1 MSKAPRPSAARP
13 GTARQGQ
20 APVADRSAPR
30 AEASPKGDAAVSTH
44 QGFEEAPQKGLS
56 GTPLPSSVAEWAEEL
71 QRMAEAETIETRHD
85 VASKAG
91 KHRKKVEIA
100 AQKDKN
106 SAEGR
111 KPGGASEPLRGP
123 RGAKAQG
130 ADSVSANRSARG
142 TSMGGSTD
150 PKTRAA
156 AGLNPVSGMDT
167 SLEEAGALNAGTA
180 VTATVEALSALIESG
195 NPLFKD
201 GKMWTPHRPH
211 RPEKSEGGIAIRMQ
225 SDFEP
230 AGDQPTAIKDLVE
243 GLSNGDRS
251 QVLLGV
257 TGSGKTF
264 TMAKVIEA
272 TQRPAVILAPN
283 KTLAAQ
289 LYSEFKNFFPDNAV
303 EYFVSYYDY
312 YQPEAY
318 VPRSDTFIEKESS
331 INEQIDRMRHSA
343 TRSLIERDDVIIVA
357 SVSCIYGIGSVET
370 YTAMTF
376 QMTVGDRLDQ
386 RQLLADLVAQQYKRR
401 DMDFQRGSFRVRG
414 DTIEIFPA
422 HLEDAAWR
430 ISMFGDEIDAIT
442 EFDPLTGQ
450 KTDDL
455 KSVKIYA
462 NSHYVTP
469 RPTLNQAIKSIKEEL
484 RLRLA
489 ELEKA
494 GRLLEAQRL
503 EQRTRYDVEMLEA
516 TGSCAGIE
524 NYSRYLTGRQPGEPP
539 PTLFE
544 YIPDNA
550 LLFIDE
556 SHVSVSQIGGMYR
569 GDFRRK
575 ATLAEYGFRLPSCL
589 DNRPLRFEEWDA
601 MRPDTIA
608 VSATPAAWELEQS
621 GGVFAEQVIRPTGL
635 IDPPVEV
642 RPAKSQVDDV
652 LGEIRETAA
661 AGYRT
666 LVTVLTKRMAEDLT
680 EYLHEQGVRVRYMH
694 SDIDTLE
701 RIEIIRDLRL
711 GAFDVLVGI
720 NLLREGLDIPEC
732 GFVAILDADKEGFL
746 RSETSLVQTIGR
758 AARNVDGKV
767 ILYADH
773 ITGSMERAMGE
784 TARRREK
791 QVAYNEAHGITPES
805 VKAKISDILDSVYER
820 DHVRADI
827 GIRGVRGGATDMVGN
842 NLAAHLEALEKQ
854 MRNAAADLDFETAAR
869 LRDEIKR
876 LKAAELAVMDDP
888 MARQEARSAEG
899 ATGNAKGLAKALE
912 GGTGKA
918 TGSRKKAAPAPDGS
932 LPLVGRVGEGKASP
946 TDQRISPLEGEMSAK
961 LTEGGKPSS
970 NTGDATPPSDPS
982 GHLPLKGGD
991 QTGLFAKPDLDA
1003 MGRDIATPAR
1013 SLFRKNDL
1021 DEMTVGRTEKPLNTR
1036 GKLPEKPLLQ
1046 GQSEKRLPGVPASD
1060 ERARSLRAGQTN
1072 ADDPRPLVRAK
1083 SGVGSYEDPGDAKR
1097 QKKSKNKTGR
1107 PGQ

>member
-1 MSKAPRPSAARP
+1 MAKAPKKSP
-13 GTARQGQ
+13 
-20 APVADRSAPR
+20 APN
-30 AEASPKGDAAVSTH
+30 
-44 QGFEEAPQKGLS
+44 GFEEAPQSPFEGAPRSGSVADWVKQLEADAELS
-56 GTPLPSSVAEWAEEL
+56 GVET
-71 QRMAEAETIETRHD
+71 QRQI
-85 VASKAG
+85 ASKAG
-91 KHRKKVEIA
+91 KHRKKVEITA
-100 AQKDKN
+100 SR
-106 SAEGR
+106 SA
-111 KPGGASEPLRGP
+111 
-123 RGAKAQG
+123 GAKAQG
-130 ADSVSANRSARG
+130 ADNVSAKTSRG

-156 AGLNPVSGMDT
+156 AGLNPVSGLDV
-167 SLEEAGALNAGTA
+167 SLEDAASLNAGTA

-201 GKMWTPHRPH
+201 GKLWTPHRPA
-211 RPEKSEGGIAIRMQ
+211 RPEKSEGGIKIRMV
-225 SDFEP
+225 SDYEP
-230 AGDQPTAIKDLVE
+230 AGDQPTAINDLVE
-243 GLSNGDRS
+243 GLASGERS

-343 TRSLIERDDVIIVA
+343 TRSLLERDDCIIVA

-376 QMTVGDRLDQ
+376 QMEVGDRLDQ

-401 DMDFQRGSFRVRG
+401 DMDFIRGSFRVRG

-450 KTDDL
+450 KTGDL

-469 RPTLNQAIKSIKEEL
+469 RPTLNGAIKAIKEEL
-484 RLRLA
+484 KIRLA
-489 ELEKA
+489 ELEKG

-503 EQRTRYDVEMLEA
+503 EQRTRYDIEMLEA

-524 NYSRYLTGRQPGEPP
+524 NYSRYLTGRNPGEPP

-575 ATLAEYGFRLPSCL
+575 ATLAEYGFRLPSCM

-601 MRPDTIA
+601 MRPNTIA
-608 VSATPAAWELEQS
+608 VSATPGQWEMEQA

-635 IDPPVEV
+635 IDPPVEI
-642 RPAKSQVDDV
+642 RSARSQVDDV

-661 AGYRT
+661 QGYRT

-746 RSETSLVQTIGR
+746 RSETSLIQTIGR

-767 ILYADH
+767 ILYADNV
-773 ITGSMERAMGE
+773 TGSMKRAMEE
-784 TARRREK
+784 TGRRREK
-791 QVAYNEAHGITPES
+791 QVAYNLEHGITPES

-827 GIRGVRGGATDMVGN
+827 GGVSGKGFAEGGHLVGG
-842 NLAAHLEALEKQ
+842 NLQAHLNALEKQ
-854 MRNAAADLDFETAAR
+854 MRDAAADLDFEKAAR

-888 MARQEARSAEG
+888 MARQEAASAEG
-899 ATGNAKGLAKALE
+899 AR
-912 GGTGKA
+912 GTG
-918 TGSRKKAAPAPDGS
+918 R
-932 LPLVGRVGEGKASP
+932 GKS
-946 TDQRISPLEGEMSAK
+946 ISPPAGETSGR
-961 LTEGGKPSS
+961 TEGGSPSY
-970 NTGDATPPSDPS
+970 
-982 GHLPLKGGD
+982 
-991 QTGLFAKPDLDA
+991 FAKPTLDDMGPGTDTA
-1003 MGRDIATPAR
+1003 TPLFRKPELDEMGRDVAEPRKT
-1013 SLFRKNDL
+1013 LFRRNDL
-1021 DEMTVGRTEKPLNTR
+1021 NEMTVGRTEKPVV
-1036 GKLPEKPLLQ
+1036 GDLPDRPPESISTK
-1046 GQSEKRLPGVPASD
+1046 KRTSTESPP
-1060 ERARSLRAGQTN
+1060 
-1072 ADDPRPLVRAK
+1072 DDPRPITRGRVGA
-1083 SGVGSYEDPGDAKR
+1083 GSYEDAVDSKR
-1097 QKKSKNKTGR
+1097 KGRTKGKTGR
-1107 PGQ
+1107 PGR

>member
-1 MSKAPRPSAARP
+1 MSLAIFAGMAKSTKNTPSKN
-13 GTARQGQ
+13 
-20 APVADRSAPR
+20 S
-30 AEASPKGDAAVSTH
+30 SN
-44 QGFEEAPQKGLS
+44 GFEEAPQSAFEGAPLS
-56 GTPLPSSVAEWAEEL
+56 GSVSDWVKQLEADAESSAVET
-71 QRMAEAETIETRHD
+71 QREI
-85 VASKAG
+85 ASKAG
-91 KHRKKVEIA
+91 KHRKKIEIA
-100 AQKDKN
+100 AREEAIREANKSKTAKNTTAQKT
-106 SAEGR
+106 SRGVSI
-111 KPGGASEPLRGP
+111 GAS
-123 RGAKAQG
+123 
-130 ADSVSANRSARG
+130 S
-142 TSMGGSTD
+142 D

-156 AGLNPVSGMDT
+156 AGLNPVAGMDI
-167 SLEEAGALNAGTA
+167 SLEDAQSLAPGA
-180 VTATVEALSALIESG
+180 VTATVDALAKLIESG

-201 GKMWTPHRPH
+201 GKLWTPHRPH
-211 RPEKSEGGIAIRMQ
+211 RPEKSEGGIPIRMASEYQ
-225 SDFEP
+225 P
-230 AGDQPTAIKDLVE
+230 AGDQPTAIRDLVE
-243 GLSNGDRS
+243 GINSGERS

-331 INEQIDRMRHSA
+331 INEQIDRMRHAA
-343 TRSLIERDDVIIVA
+343 TRAILERDDCIIVA

-376 QMTVGDRLDQ
+376 QMQVGDRIDQ
-386 RQLLADLVAQQYKRR
+386 RQLLADLVAQQYKRQEIN
-401 DMDFQRGSFRVRG
+401 FVRGSFRVRG

-430 ISMFGDEIDAIT
+430 ISLFGDEIDAIT

-450 KTDDL
+450 KTGDL

-469 RPTLNQAIKSIKEEL
+469 RPTLNGAIRQIKEEL
-484 RLRLA
+484 KLRLA
-489 ELEKA
+489 ELEKG

-503 EQRTRYDVEMLEA
+503 EQRTRYDIEMMEA

-524 NYSRYLTGRQPGEPP
+524 NYSRYLTGRRPGEPP

-575 ATLAEYGFRLPSCL
+575 ATLAEYGFRLPSCM

-601 MRPDTIA
+601 MRPPTIA
-608 VSATPAAWELEQS
+608 VSATPGNWEMEQA

-642 RPAKSQVDDV
+642 RSARSQVDDV
-652 LGEIRETAA
+652 LGEIKETALK
-661 AGYRT
+661 GYRT

-746 RSETSLVQTIGR
+746 RSETSLIQTIGR

-767 ILYADH
+767 ILYADN
-773 ITGSMERAMGE
+773 ITGSMKRAMEE
-784 TARRREK
+784 TTRRREK
-791 QVAYNEAHGITPES
+791 QMAYNTEHGITPES
-805 VKAKISDILDSVYER
+805 VKARISDILDSVYER

-827 GIRGVRGGATDMVGN
+827 SGAAGKGFADGGHLVGN
-842 NLAAHLEALEKQ
+842 NLQSHLNALEKS
-854 MRNAAADLDFETAAR
+854 MRDAAADLDFEKAAR

-876 LKAAELAVMDDP
+876 LKAVELASMDDP
-888 MARQEARSAEG
+888 ISKEE
-899 ATGNAKGLAKALE
+899 AKAQE
-912 GGTGKA
+912 
-918 TGSRKKAAPAPDGS
+918 GSRSKNRAPASQPETS
-932 LPLVGRVGEGKASP
+932 Y
-946 TDQRISPLEGEMSAK
+946 
-961 LTEGGKPSS
+961 
-970 NTGDATPPSDPS
+970 
-982 GHLPLKGGD
+982 
-991 QTGLFAKPDLDA
+991 FAKPSLDD
-1003 MGRDIATPAR
+1003 MGPGTDTAKPLFRKSEERSAQRSNRSSESIAATNAR
-1013 SLFRKNDL
+1013 SQSDGHDGSLFRKNNL
-1021 DEMTVGRTEKPLNTR
+1021 DEMTVGRTEKPLP
-1036 GKLPEKPLLQ
+1036 GKLPEKPETSSGRKGPLLE
-1046 GQSEKRLPGVPASD
+1046 GQPERLNP
-1060 ERARSLRAGQTN
+1060 
-1072 ADDPRPLVRAK
+1072 DDPRPLVRGKVGA
-1083 SGVGSYEDPGDAKR
+1083 GSYEDPVDQKR
-1097 QKKSKNKTGR
+1097 KSRTKGKTGR
-1107 PGQ
+1107 PGR